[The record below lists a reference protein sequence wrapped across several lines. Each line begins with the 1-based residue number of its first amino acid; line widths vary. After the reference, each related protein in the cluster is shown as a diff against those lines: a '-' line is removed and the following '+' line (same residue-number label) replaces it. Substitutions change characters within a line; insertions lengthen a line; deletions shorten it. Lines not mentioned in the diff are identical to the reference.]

1 MTDKAQ
7 RLEDSSIERVSAVAT
22 ELGYAIIPVFDH
34 TRLLLLRLIPT
45 TDKYDT
51 RLRRSNSNGWYI
63 DCEVIEYHSKELK
76 DITDIFLEL
85 DSLKDKIIHVKAKE
99 KRKMTINTKP
109 EFINDYETIK
119 ASEYV
124 INKNLKVI
132 SDIMYK
138 YTKEDSPSIIIDGN
152 DKVFFYAGE
161 DHNELVFV
169 IEDNDESKSF
179 VFDDRKIDLI
189 SDFKLE
195 YLTTISRLLGESVK
209 KWISDFADFKVDPKA
224 DREEV
229 INEMEAATHGTRIM
243 IKIISDIVSKYK

>member
-1 MTDKAQ
+1 MQ
-7 RLEDSSIERVSAVAT
+7 
-22 ELGYAIIPVFDH
+22 
-34 TRLLLLRLIPT
+34 
-45 TDKYDT
+45 
-51 RLRRSNSNGWYI
+51 
-63 DCEVIEYHSKELK
+63 
-76 DITDIFLEL
+76 
-85 DSLKDKIIHVKAKE
+85 
-99 KRKMTINTKP
+99 NTKP

-169 IEDNDESKSF
+169 IEDNEESKSF
-179 VFDDRKIDLI
+179 TFDDRKIDLI

-209 KWISDFADFKVDPKA
+209 KWI
-224 DREEV
+224 
-229 INEMEAATHGTRIM
+229 M
-243 IKIISDIVSKYK
+243 ILLT